1 MRVLCVFGHYQY
13 GDKSR
18 GVSTEYAAFVPTLE
32 KLGHEVIHFESWD
45 ISFYRDY
52 TNLNKELLTT
62 VMTVQPDVVL
72 TVQLHYEIW
81 IETIEIISSMK
92 NIATISWTS
101 DDSWKYKEVSKF
113 IGTAY
118 NAMTTTYPH
127 IVPLYHK
134 DGIPNVL
141 LTQWAA
147 SSETFT
153 FPINASQ
160 RICDVSFVGRAFG
173 SRSSQ
178 VKEIKA
184 NGIDIKCFGH
194 GWESGAVSDDEMYKI
209 MRESFI
215 SVNFAN
221 CRGGNQ
227 IKARTFEIPGAGG
240 FLLTEYTPGL
250 EMFYEIGKEIDVFH
264 NTKELVEK
272 INFYLKNPELRDAI
286 AIKGFERTIR
296 DHSYE
301 KRVEDI
307 LNFAVKSKANCE
319 IKGKVLEAEDQET
332 INADFQKICESAQL
346 TKAMLFSRSLLLKL
360 CISIW
365 GQKKGSR
372 AARRILFEISIKIF
386 GRKTFTSSSFPARMF
401 PGI

>member
-1 MRVLCVFGHYQY
+1 
-13 GDKSR
+13 
-18 GVSTEYAAFVPTLE
+18 
-32 KLGHEVIHFESWD
+32 
-45 ISFYRDY
+45 
-52 TNLNKELLTT
+52 
-62 VMTVQPDVVL
+62 
-72 TVQLHYEIW
+72 
-81 IETIEIISSMK
+81 
-92 NIATISWTS
+92 
-101 DDSWKYKEVSKF
+101 
-113 IGTAY
+113 
-118 NAMTTTYPH
+118 
-127 IVPLYHK
+127 
-134 DGIPNVL
+134 

-153 FPINASQ
+153 RPVNASQ

-194 GWESGAVSDDEMYKI
+194 GWDSGAISDDEMYKI

-227 IKARTFEIPGAGG
+227 IKARTFEIPGSGG

-264 NTKELVEK
+264 DTKELVEK
-272 INFYLKNPELRDAI
+272 INFYLRNPELRDAI

-307 LNFAVKSKANCE
+307 LNFAIQSKATFE
-319 IKGKVLEAEDQET
+319 TKEKIVEAENKEK
-332 INADFQKICESAQL
+332 IEADFQKICESAKM
-346 TKAMLFSRSLLLKL
+346 TKSMLVVKNLLLKL

-365 GQKKGSR
+365 GCKKGSR
-372 AARRILFEISIKIF
+372 AARRIVYEISIKMA